1 MPGFVIHIAIAKE
14 YERKHKN
21 EIKNTEEFIKNAKNI
36 VNDKNNDLDMESR
49 INIYTFQVTMEGLLN
64 LYRDLKNKEE
74 SK

>member
-1 MPGFVIHIAIAKE
+1 MKKSE
-14 YERKHKN
+14 LTEQ
-21 EIKNTEEFIKNAKNI
+21 EIIENTEEFIKNAKNI

>member
-1 MPGFVIHIAIAKE
+1 M
-14 YERKHKN
+14 RKN
-21 EIKNTEEFIKNAKNI
+21 ELTEQEIIENTEAFIQNAKDI
-36 VNDKNNDLDMESR
+36 VNDKNNDIDMESR

>member
-1 MPGFVIHIAIAKE
+1 M
-14 YERKHKN
+14 RKSELTEQ
-21 EIKNTEEFIKNAKNI
+21 EIIENTEEFIKNAKDI

-64 LYRDLKNKEE
+64 LYRNLKNKEE

>member
-1 MPGFVIHIAIAKE
+1 MKKSE
-14 YERKHKN
+14 LTEQ
-21 EIKNTEEFIKNAKNI
+21 EIIENTEEFIKNAKNI

-64 LYRDLKNKEE
+64 LYRNLKNKEE

>member
-1 MPGFVIHIAIAKE
+1 M
-14 YERKHKN
+14 RKNKLTEQ
-21 EIKNTEEFIKNAKNI
+21 EIIENTEAFIENAKDI

>member
-1 MPGFVIHIAIAKE
+1 M
-14 YERKHKN
+14 RKSELTEQ
-21 EIKNTEEFIKNAKNI
+21 EIIENTEAFIENAKDI

-64 LYRDLKNKEE
+64 LYRNLKNKEE

>member
-1 MPGFVIHIAIAKE
+1 M
-14 YERKHKN
+14 RKSELTEQ
-21 EIKNTEEFIKNAKNI
+21 EIIENTEAFIQNAKDI

>member
-1 MPGFVIHIAIAKE
+1 M
-14 YERKHKN
+14 RKSELTEQ
-21 EIKNTEEFIKNAKNI
+21 EIIENTEAFIENAKDI

>member
-1 MPGFVIHIAIAKE
+1 M
-14 YERKHKN
+14 RKSELTEQ
-21 EIKNTEEFIKNAKNI
+21 EIIENTEEFIKNAKDI

>member
-1 MPGFVIHIAIAKE
+1 M
-14 YERKHKN
+14 RKN
-21 EIKNTEEFIKNAKNI
+21 ELTEQEIIENTEAFIQNAKDI